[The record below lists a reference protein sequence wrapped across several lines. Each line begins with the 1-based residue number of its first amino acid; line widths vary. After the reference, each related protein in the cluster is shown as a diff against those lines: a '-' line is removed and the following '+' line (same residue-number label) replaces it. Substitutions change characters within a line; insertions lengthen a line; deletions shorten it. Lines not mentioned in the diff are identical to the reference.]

1 MSPMI
6 GNMLA
11 ALILCGALA
20 GAGGVFGTQAEP
32 LRDRSPAPLD
42 LPAAATDA
50 ELLFRA
56 RYLGA
61 HAAAPSSTHC
71 VALPYDLCQACIVQC
86 GGADIAA
93 EQCMPS
99 CALACGL
106 DLPAGMSARAA
117 ALQQTE
123 R

>member
-6 GNMLA
+6 GTMLA

-32 LRDRSPAPLD
+32 PRGRSPAPLD
-42 LPAAATDA
+42 LPTAATDA
-50 ELLFRA
+50 ELLFHA
-56 RYLGA
+56 RYRGA
-61 HAAAPSSTHC
+61 HAATPDRTHC
-71 VALPYDLCQACIVQC
+71 VAQPCDLCLACIVQC

-93 EQCMPS
+93 EQCMPP

-106 DLPAGMSARAA
+106 DLPAGLSARAA
-117 ALQQTE
+117 AMRQAQ